1 MGKTRVELN
10 LQGINE
16 VMKSTYIQEACE
28 AAAKAIADATG
39 QDYETETGTINYI
52 AYSNVVT
59 ADKEAIQDN
68 YDNNTLL
75 KAIGAVGVPTEK

>member
-1 MGKTRVELN
+1 MGKVTVQLN
-10 LQGINE
+10 LPGINE
-16 VMKSTYIQEACE
+16 VMKSAYIQEACQ
-28 AAAKAIADATG
+28 AAAQAVIDATG
-39 QDYETETGTINYI
+39 QDYETETGTINFI

-75 KAIGAVGVPTEK
+75 KAIGAVGLPTEK